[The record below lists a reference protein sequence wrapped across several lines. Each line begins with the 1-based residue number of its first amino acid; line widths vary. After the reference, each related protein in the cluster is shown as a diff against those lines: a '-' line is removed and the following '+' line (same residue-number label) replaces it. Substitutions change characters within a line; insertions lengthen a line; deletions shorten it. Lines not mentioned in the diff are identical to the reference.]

1 VVSDV
6 QLFSIPG
13 LSCLFHYLL
22 SLLRK
27 GRQGQDLQPTIVIVR
42 RTAEMKV
49 PLASFMASRIVC
61 ISATLYGAVET
72 LEVKESISRQ
82 LSNHGKK
89 RTDYQYCYL
98 IESQVALSMH
108 QRGTCALYNQ
118 QDIVTNVAFN

>member
-82 LSNHGKK
+82 LIKSWKK
-89 RTDYQYCYL
+89 TDGL
-98 IESQVALSMH
+98 PILLLS
-108 QRGTCALYNQ
+108 RIPSSSFDASTGNLRSL
-118 QDIVTNVAFN
+118 